1 MANCF
6 GEVVDNFKLNEM
18 LRYVGKPKTR
28 EDRARE
34 AVSLMNEDSKNI
46 KASKYV
52 EGVKDWYGDGVS
64 TLCILYNATGD
75 TLYYVGEHDW
85 FGFIGRTPYPAEIGN
100 GQYAAFLHTHNTGA
114 ASGSEGAVVYRG
126 KNRDGQDRDYL
137 VAWSTP
143 FGPWLI
149 ARLVASTTSTIVGVM
164 YPVKWRTEATLATPS
179 PTGVRFKQQL
189 PRVVVP
195 CSTP

>member
-143 FGPWLI
+143 FGPWYSNKVSPSLL
-149 ARLVASTTSTIVGVM
+149 RQWSLLRDW
-164 YPVKWRTEATLATPS
+164 WR
-179 PTGVRFKQQL
+179 QL
-189 PRVVVP
+189 LRRSLGS
-195 CSTP
+195 CIR